1 MIAALIPAITSLF
14 GKVIDGVVEDRT
26 MAESIK
32 ARAFARI
39 AELANAELKGAVEIV
54 VAEAR
59 GESWVQRSWRP
70 VTMLA
75 FVAVILWQW
84 VGPLF
89 TDHVP
94 AVPDDLY
101 DLIKIGLGGYVVG
114 RSAEKVASAWKDG
127 PRP

>member
-14 GKVIDGVVEDRT
+14 GKVIDGVVEDRAL
-26 MAESIK
+26 AETVK
-32 ARAFARI
+32 ARAFTRI
-39 AELANAELKGAVEIV
+39 ADLADAELKGAVEIV

-70 VTMLA
+70 LTMLA

-89 TDHVP
+89 TDQVP
-94 AVPDDLY
+94 TVPNDLY
-101 DLIKIGLGGYVVG
+101 ELIKIGLGGYVVG
-114 RSAEKVASAWKDG
+114 RSAEKVASAWKGGG
-127 PRP
+127 PS